1 MKVSYAELSS
11 IGPVRKENED
21 FVKFWQAEEEESR
34 KLRGAASLLAD
45 GLGGHGDGE
54 VASRLAV
61 ETALRIFQESDSGLT
76 DNQLLW
82 RMFNAANLAVYDAG
96 MARGDAARMATTLTV
111 SLFRRNEI
119 AVGHVGDSRAYLIRQ
134 RQVRQLTSDHT
145 YVAMQRKLNLISDQ
159 DAQASELRSL
169 LTRSIGS
176 NPTIQVDYSRAML
189 HNGDIVVQC
198 SDGLH
203 GCVTE
208 SDLAELASRLAPGDA
223 CQELVRLAEK
233 RGAEDNVSV
242 QVLRVDNVPRVG
254 YYRGSVAYYATE
266 PTPVAHEI
274 QVGQV
279 LDERFDI
286 SDLITRSGMSSVF
299 KATDLKTGHQVAL
312 KVPHLTLE
320 ADPAFFSRFEREEE
334 IGRLLDHPSILRIV
348 PVDPKERSRPY
359 LVMEFLEGRTL
370 DVAMRE
376 SRPMPEA
383 EALRIVSDLCAAL
396 DHLHGHGVV
405 HRDLKPQNVMLCNDG
420 TLRIMDFGI
429 AKAAASRR
437 ITFGGF
443 SPTLGTPD
451 YMAPEQVKGQ
461 RGDERTDIYSLGA
474 ILYEMLTGR
483 LPFEGQNA
491 YMVMNAR
498 LVGDPVA
505 PRSYNPEIRPEVE
518 EIVLH
523 AMERAPA
530 DRYPSAAAMKAEVDS
545 PEQVVVTGRAGRLK
559 QAVVRHGA
567 WRAVRMTVIGLLVPV
582 VLFFLILLLLVHR
595 APR

>member
-1 MKVSYAELSS
+1 MKIIYAELSS
-11 IGPVRKENED
+11 IGPVRPQNED
-21 FVKFWQAEEEESR
+21 FVKFWEAEEEPPR
-34 KLRGAASLLAD
+34 KLHGAVSLLAD

-61 ETALRIFQESDSGLT
+61 ETALRIFQEADPNTT

-96 MARGDAARMATTLTV
+96 MARGGSDRMATTLTV

-134 RQVRQLTSDHT
+134 RQIRQLTSDHT
-145 YVAMQRKLNLISDQ
+145 YVAMQLKLNLISDQ
-159 DAQASELRSL
+159 DAQASELRSV
-169 LTRSIGS
+169 LTRSIGG
-176 NPTIQVDYSRAML
+176 NPTIQVDYSRAVL
-189 HNGDIVVQC
+189 HSRDVVVQC

-208 SDLAELASRLAPGDA
+208 AELADTASRLRPDEA
-223 CQELVRLAEK
+223 CQELLRLAER

-242 QVLRVDNVPRVG
+242 QVLTVDNVPRVG
-254 YYRGSVAYYATE
+254 YYRGAVAYYATA
-266 PTPVAHEI
+266 PTPVAHDI

-286 SDLITRSGMSSVF
+286 TDLITRSGMSSVF
-299 KATDLKTGHQVAL
+299 KATDLKTGHPVAL

-334 IGRLLDHPSILRIV
+334 IGRALNHPSILKIV

-359 LVMEFLEGRTL
+359 LVMEYLEGRTL
-370 DVAMRE
+370 DQAMQQT
-376 SRPMPEA
+376 RPMPEP
-383 EALRIVSDLCAAL
+383 EALSIVSKLCDAL
-396 DHLHGHGVV
+396 DHLHGRGVV
-405 HRDLKPQNVMLCNDG
+405 HRDLKPQNVMLCSDG
-420 TLRIMDFGI
+420 SLRIMDFGI

-491 YMVMNAR
+491 YAVMNAR
-498 LVGDPVA
+498 LTGDPVA
-505 PRSYNPEIRPEVE
+505 PRAHNPQIRPEVE

-523 AMERAPA
+523 ALARDPG
-530 DRYPSAAAMKAEVDS
+530 DRYPSAAAMKTEVDA
-545 PEQVVVTGRAGRLK
+545 PEQVVVTDRASRLK
-559 QAVVRHGA
+559 VATVSRNYWRIVRTTLIAVLTPIA
-567 WRAVRMTVIGLLVPV
+567 
-582 VLFFLILLLLVHR
+582 LFFLLLLLMTHR
-595 APR
+595 SHR